1 MGSQAI
7 LDLAGRLNDA
17 AMEEREE
24 HGVGEW
30 EAGTGTARIG
40 FDD

>member
-7 LDLAGRLNDA
+7 LDLAGQLNDA
-17 AMEEREE
+17 AMEEREK
-24 HGVGEW
+24 HGVGGW
-30 EAGTGTARIG
+30 EAGTGTARMG